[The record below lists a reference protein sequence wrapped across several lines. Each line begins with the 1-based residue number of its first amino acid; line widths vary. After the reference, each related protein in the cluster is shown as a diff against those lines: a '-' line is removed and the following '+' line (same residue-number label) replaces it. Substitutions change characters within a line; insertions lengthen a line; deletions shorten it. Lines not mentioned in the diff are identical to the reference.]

1 MKPPG
6 GILVFLL
13 EAPKFQS
20 FYLRGII
27 IRLTFFPGSQD
38 SGNGGGL

>member
-6 GILVFLL
+6 GILVSPL

-27 IRLTFFPGSQD
+27 IRLTFFPGIQD
-38 SGNGGGL
+38 SKNGGGS